1 MQAHVQC
8 LWLSFRDERK
18 TELRVLF
25 FNSMHIFLKQHVT
38 FPLLFA
44 YCARKKFE
52 KGKLR
57 ESERLQQNLPWNV
70 SKILS
75 VLDSEEFL
83 VDKLIVGC
91 GGGGIEHFE

>member
-1 MQAHVQC
+1 
-8 LWLSFRDERK
+8 
-18 TELRVLF
+18 
-25 FNSMHIFLKQHVT
+25 MHIFLKQHVT

-44 YCARKKFE
+44 YCARKKFK

-57 ESERLQQNLPWNV
+57 EIGRLQQNSLWNV

-83 VDKLIVGC
+83 VDKLIVGV
-91 GGGGIEHFE
+91 GGGGVKRAF